1 MTDEERRIIT
11 EFVQRVAGVSAP
23 AAAGPWGGRAGG
35 SVPSSQPPLPPVD
48 READALIGE
57 LFGRYPEA
65 RYRLTQTAFVQE
77 HALTQAQNRIQE
89 LEWELEQARRQAQAA
104 QSAPRGG
111 LFGGMFG
118 GGSNQPQAAPMPPRP
133 QPLAPPGGY
142 NPGMMQPAAG
152 GGGFLRTA
160 AMTAA
165 GVAGGMVL
173 GNVLMN
179 AFSGGG
185 HAQAAGLETG
195 GGFGQEAV
203 PTASPWSDPGAA
215 AASQGWGG
223 ADQASGAWSGAD
235 GGDKAGWGEDKF
247 SNAGQDAWGAQDDAS
262 GSYDDGGSYD
272 EEI

>member
-23 AAAGPWGGRAGG
+23 APAANPWGGR
-35 SVPSSQPPLPPVD
+35 VPNTQPRQPLPPVD
-48 READALIGE
+48 AEADALIGD
-57 LFGRYPEA
+57 LFSRHPEA

-89 LEWELEQARRQAQAA
+89 LEWELEGARRQAGASQ
-104 QSAPRGG
+104 QGRGG

-118 GGSNQPQAAPMPPRP
+118 GGQQRPVAMPPRP
-133 QPLAPPGGY
+133 QPLPPPGGV
-142 NPGMMQPAAG
+142 NPAMMQPG
-152 GGGFLRTA
+152 RSGPGFLATA

-173 GNVLMN
+173 GNMLMG

-185 HAQAAGLETG
+185 MANAAAMDEGA
-195 GGFGQEAV
+195 FGQEAV
-203 PTASPWSDPGAA
+203 PAGSPWTDPGAA
-215 AASQGWGG
+215 AADQGWNDAAAGGADAGWGG
-223 ADQASGAWSGAD
+223 
-235 GGDKAGWGEDKF
+235 
-247 SNAGQDAWGAQDDAS
+247 QDDAM
-262 GSYDDGGSYD
+262 GGDAGYDDGGGFD